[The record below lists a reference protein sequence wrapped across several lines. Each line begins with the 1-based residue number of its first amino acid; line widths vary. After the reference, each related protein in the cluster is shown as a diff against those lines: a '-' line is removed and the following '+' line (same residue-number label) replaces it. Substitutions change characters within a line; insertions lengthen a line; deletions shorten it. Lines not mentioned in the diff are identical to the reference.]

1 MLSEKVTVW
10 QRWKKRS
17 APEACF
23 LDATKCIQ
31 RCKQFLV
38 GASLIFSPFDKYHHV
53 PNKSLRSRMTRITC
67 FICWNPVGRG
77 DSWWFTTFMIH
88 CFGNR
93 GSLST
98 GLVTGHSN
106 FTRPPPFCPYVG
118 RAFSSIKMI
127 HPGGQMLLV
136 CTRVTRERHSSSSP
150 WDFLAVMLFSA
161 GTGPK
166 SVTFFAAR
174 ARRFLLHLVGL
185 MSSHWPAPATE
196 IEPRDGRTYLLA
208 LCSSHQ
214 LLNLTFYTVHGLCSR
229 WVFLIAHST
238 QGCRCNRRFQ
248 CFGRHK
254 EAGRITVSLSGM

>member
-1 MLSEKVTVW
+1 MYSAVCRFCSGSIIRCRETYGGLPKWDRILDMLSEKVTVW

-23 LDATKCIQ
+23 LDARKCIQ

-93 GSLST
+93 GSLSA

-106 FTRPPPFCPYVG
+106 FTRPAPFCPYVG

-127 HPGGQMLLV
+127 HPRGQMLLV
-136 CTRVTRERHSSSSP
+136 CTRERDILRAAP
-150 WDFLAVMLFSA
+150 E
-161 GTGPK
+161 
-166 SVTFFAAR
+166 TFWRWCF
-174 ARRFLLHLVGL
+174 F
-185 MSSHWPAPATE
+185 
-196 IEPRDGRTYLLA
+196 LLA
-208 LCSSHQ
+208 LAQRQSLF
-214 LLNLTFYTVHGLCSR
+214 LLLV
-229 WVFLIAHST
+229 
-238 QGCRCNRRFQ
+238 QGDSYY
-248 CFGRHK
+248 
-254 EAGRITVSLSGM
+254 IW